1 MFCQFT
7 DVIYLHHTVAVYF
20 SLVPSL
26 DYMLNFI
33 ILLNFSMRL
42 FSRKNQK
49 NLTTVL
55 PPPDISPL
63 QRVLS
68 VCYSREYNM
77 VFVLITPMD
86 IWVYTTK

>member
-1 MFCQFT
+1 
-7 DVIYLHHTVAVYF
+7 
-20 SLVPSL
+20 
-26 DYMLNFI
+26 MLCFVK
-33 ILLNFSMRL
+33 LLNFSMRL
-42 FSRKNQK
+42 FSRKSQK

>member
-1 MFCQFT
+1 MVLTNTYRTLQAKIFYYDRVLFT
-7 DVIYLHHTVAVYF
+7 FY
-20 SLVPSL
+20 S
-26 DYMLNFI
+26 
-33 ILLNFSMRL
+33 SMRL
-42 FSRKNQK
+42 FSRKSQK

-68 VCYSREYNM
+68 ACYSREYNM
-77 VFVLITPMD
+77 VFVLITTMD